1 MEFSELVKRRYACKS
16 FSTRAVEKEL
26 LYKIV
31 GEAMNAPSARNTQP
45 WEFYVSCDEETNAKI
60 RACLQDNGKN
70 GFLSAAP
77 AFIAIFEETP
87 DNIAC
92 EKYGNDRFVK
102 YDVGQAAA
110 YLTLGAKNAG
120 VDSCVIGWINEERLR
135 EVTGVNKP
143 CGLVI
148 AFGYAKEDA
157 APPAKKRA
165 PLQDKI
171 INYDR
176 RSKT

>member
-1 MEFSELVKRRYACKS
+1 MEFSELITSRYACRN
-16 FSTRAVEKEL
+16 FSSRAVEKEL

-31 GEAMNAPSARNTQP
+31 GEAMNAPSAKNTQP
-45 WEFYVSCDEETNAKI
+45 WEFYVSCEEETNVKI

-77 AFIAIFEETP
+77 AFIAIFEEIP

-102 YDVGQAAA
+102 YDVGQVAA
-110 YLTLGAKNAG
+110 YLTLSAKNAG
-120 VDSCVIGWINEERLR
+120 LESCVIGWINEKRLC

-143 CGLVI
+143 CGIVI
-148 AFGYAKEDA
+148 AFGYAKERTA
-157 APPAKKRA
+157 APAKKRA
-165 PLQDKI
+165 PLKDKI
-171 INYDR
+171 LNYRD
-176 RSKT
+176 